1 MLKGT
6 FFSRVPEEKTRIPG
20 KKELLQTDLGRLGRH
35 SPGGAAQAGA
45 LGTNKGRDVT
55 ILASEIQGAEG
66 TKRVTKHLK
75 CKMLRMIAP

>member
-6 FFSRVPEEKTRIPG
+6 IFSESLKSRSGFQE
-20 KKELLQTDLGRLGRH
+20 KKELLQTDLGHLGRH
-35 SPGGAAQAGA
+35 SPDGAAQAVA

-55 ILASEIQGAEG
+55 ILASEIQVAEE
-66 TKRVTKHLK
+66 TKRITKHLK